1 MKPSYED
8 LLNQLK
14 SARSAVRVW
23 ETTMMQVCGE
33 DGPASVAAE
42 IKALR
47 DLRDTALVTLRS
59 ENEELKRKVE
69 ALAVENADL
78 KHPGTYLPSK
88 RDTPATD
95 AALADIRNKARAEGI
110 YFTANRLLGAWDSG
124 FIDSPSKEVIDVARM
139 ILSAAEMLKDATEG
153 DFSRKFADE
162 IMEEMKPQLSKESG
176 Q

>member
-69 ALAVENADL
+69 ALAVECHSAKTLLRKIHGESYDSDHEFGKSVYEKDTNFELQDFIENQSET
-78 KHPGTYLPSK
+78 GTS
-88 RDTPATD
+88 TPATD
-95 AALADIRNKARAEGI
+95 AALAEVRAQVWVEAKFYAKSMI
-110 YFTANRLLGAWDSG
+110 ESDACEFVDFLFDSKVQQLR
-124 FIDSPSKEVIDVARM
+124 KETG
-139 ILSAAEMLKDATEG
+139 L
-153 DFSRKFADE
+153 
-162 IMEEMKPQLSKESG
+162 
-176 Q
+176 